1 MIVLGLTGSIGMGKS
16 TTASMFRDNDVAV
29 HDADAT
35 VHKLYSGKA
44 APLVE
49 AAFPGTTGE
58 NGVDRN
64 KLAKFVVGNEQQMKK
79 LEAIIHPLVR
89 AEEEAFLAKEKSDGA
104 KLVIL
109 DIPLLF
115 ETGGD
120 KQVDGIVVVTAPYSI
135 QSQRVLARDGMSEE
149 KFTAILAR
157 QYPDEKKRKKADFVI
172 DTSKGIE
179 SARSEVVAIIEQ
191 VQSGVWQP
199 SSG

>member
-16 TTASMFRDNDVAV
+16 TIAMMFKDNGIAV

-35 VHKLYSGKA
+35 VHRLYSGKA

-49 AAFPGTTGE
+49 AVFPDTTDV
-58 NGVDRN
+58 NGVDRA

-89 AEEEAFLAKEKSDGA
+89 REEEAFLTKAKTDGA
-104 KLVIL
+104 ELVIL

-120 KQVDGIVVVTAPYSI
+120 KRVDGIVVVTAPYLV
-135 QSQRVLARDGMSEE
+135 QSQRVLAREGMSKE
-149 KFTAILAR
+149 KFAAILAR
-157 QYPDEKKRKKADFVI
+157 QYPDEKKRQRADFVI
-172 DTSKGIE
+172 DTSMGLE
-179 SARSEVVAIIEQ
+179 SARNEVAAIIEQ
-191 VQSGVWQP
+191 VQSGEWQA
-199 SSG
+199 

>member
-16 TTASMFRDNDVAV
+16 TTASMFRDNGIAV

-35 VHKLYSGKA
+35 VHRLYSGKA

-49 AAFPGTTGE
+49 AAFPGTTDD

-89 AEEEAFLAKEKSDGA
+89 TEEEEFLSEAKADDA
-104 KLVIL
+104 KMVVL

-120 KQVDGIVVVTAPYSI
+120 KRVDGIVVVTAPYSV
-135 QSQRVLARDGMSEE
+135 QCQRVLAREGMSKE
-149 KFTAILAR
+149 KFAAILAR
-157 QYPDEKKRKKADFVI
+157 QYPDEEKRKNADFVI
-172 DTSKGIE
+172 DTSKGLEITG
-179 SARSEVVAIIEQ
+179 SEVAAIIEQ
-191 VQSGVWQP
+191 VESGIWQP
-199 SSG
+199 SSS

>member
-16 TTASMFRDNDVAV
+16 TTASMFRDNGIAV

-35 VHKLYSGKA
+35 VHRLYSGKA

-49 AAFPGTTGE
+49 AAFPGTTDD

-64 KLAKFVVGNEQQMKK
+64 KLAKIVVGNEQQMKI
-79 LEAIIHPLVR
+79 LETIIHPLVR
-89 AEEEAFLAKEKSDGA
+89 KKEEAFLSKAKSDGA

-115 ETGGD
+115 ETGGE
-120 KQVDGIVVVTAPYSI
+120 KRVDGIVVVTAPYSV
-135 QSQRVLARDGMSEE
+135 QSQRVLARDGMNKE
-149 KFTAILAR
+149 KFEAILAR
-157 QYPDEKKRKKADFVI
+157 QYPDEKKRQKADFII
-172 DTSKGIE
+172 DTSKGME
-179 SARSEVVAIIEQ
+179 SASNEVAAIIEQ

-199 SSG
+199 SNV